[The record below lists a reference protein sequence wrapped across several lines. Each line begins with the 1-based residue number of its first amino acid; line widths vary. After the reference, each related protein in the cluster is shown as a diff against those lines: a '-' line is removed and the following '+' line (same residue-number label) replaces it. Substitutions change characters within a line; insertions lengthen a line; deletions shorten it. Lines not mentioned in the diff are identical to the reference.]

1 MEMIGNRKLVVT
13 THMDLDNFHN
23 VPIIRK
29 DATIGIH
36 NGWLPKN
43 LSIGKTYYHLTK
55 EGNLIAFKIHAYTFI
70 QRTYDA
76 TLYGLIQTPTETSW
90 RCDVFNGLIFEN
102 VEDYY
107 TYLESGK
114 GNIII
119 EKQHFNDG
127 SGNYGGYGCVKTFYL
142 YKTYYWNKSK
152 QRPQVTNTRI
162 WRILITD
169 THVYIEVDY
178 THSQYCTREKGFS
191 SAEECIKYNID
202 GMKIVD
208 FEDPKVIV
216 NIQIEEPKTPK
227 VRVIKFIED

>member
-23 VPIIRK
+23 VPTIYIQ

-36 NGWLPKN
+36 DGWLPLN

-55 EGNLIAFKIHAYTFI
+55 GGNLIAFKIHAYTFLK
-70 QRTYDA
+70 RNYSA
-76 TLYGLIQTPTETSW
+76 TLFGLIQTPTETSW
-90 RCDVFNGLIFEN
+90 RCDVFQGLIFEN

-119 EKQHFNDG
+119 QKQLFNEK
-127 SGNYGGYGCVKTFYL
+127 GNNHDTSFRL
-142 YKTYYWNKSK
+142 YKTYYWNKSR
-152 QRPQVTNTRI
+152 QRPQVTNTRM

-178 THSQYCTREKGFS
+178 THCQYGIRENGFS

>member
-1 MEMIGNRKLVVT
+1 MIGNRKLVVT
-13 THMDLDNFHN
+13 TNMRLDNFHN
-23 VPIIRK
+23 VPIIRE

-36 NGWLPKN
+36 DGWFPKN

-55 EGNLIAFKIHAYTFI
+55 GGNLIAFKIHAYTFI

-76 TLYGLIQTPTETSW
+76 NLYGLIQTPTETSW
-90 RCDVFNGLIFEN
+90 RNDVFNGLIFEN

-114 GNIII
+114 GNITI
-119 EKQHFNDG
+119 EKQYLNDG
-127 SGNYGGYGCVKTFYL
+127 SGNYGSYGSVKSFNL

-152 QRPQVTNTRI
+152 QRPQVTTTRM

-178 THSQYCTREKGFS
+178 IHCQYCTRENGFS
-191 SAEECIKYNID
+191 SAEECIKYHID

-208 FEDPKVIV
+208 FEDPKVII

>member
-13 THMDLDNFHN
+13 THMGLDNFHN
-23 VPIIRK
+23 VPIIREG
-29 DATIGIH
+29 ATIGIH

-70 QRTYDA
+70 HGTYDA

-119 EKQHFNDG
+119 EKQHFNEK
-127 SGNYGGYGCVKTFYL
+127 GNDNDTSFRL
-142 YKTYYWNKSK
+142 YKTYYWNKSY
-152 QRPQVTNTRI
+152 QRPKVTNTRM

-169 THVYIEVDY
+169 THIYVEVDY
-178 THSQYCTREKGFS
+178 THSQYCKRENGFS

-208 FEDPKVIV
+208 FDDPKVIV

>member
-13 THMDLDNFHN
+13 THMDLANFHN
-23 VPIIRK
+23 VPMISK

-36 NGWLPKN
+36 GWLPKN
-43 LSIGKTYYHLTK
+43 LSIGKLYYFLSK
-55 EGNLIAFKIHAYTFI
+55 DGNLVAFKIHAYTFV
-70 QRTYDA
+70 QRTYSA

-90 RCDVFNGLIFEN
+90 RNDVFNGLIFES

-107 TYLESGK
+107 AYLESGK
-114 GNIII
+114 GNINI
-119 EKQHFNDG
+119 EKQPFNEK
-127 SGNYGGYGCVKTFYL
+127 GNDHDTSFHL
-142 YKTYYWNKSK
+142 YKTYYWNKSY
-152 QRPQVTNTRI
+152 QRPKVTNTRM

-169 THVYIEVDY
+169 THIYVEVDY
-178 THSQYCTREKGFS
+178 THSQYCTRENGFS
-191 SAEECIKYNID
+191 SAEECIKHNID

-208 FEDPKVIV
+208 FDDPKIIV